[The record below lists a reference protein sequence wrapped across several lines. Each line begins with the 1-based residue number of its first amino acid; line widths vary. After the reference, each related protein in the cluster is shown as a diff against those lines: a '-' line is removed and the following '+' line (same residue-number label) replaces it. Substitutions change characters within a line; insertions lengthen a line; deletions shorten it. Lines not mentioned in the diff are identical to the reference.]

1 MTKSLRDI
9 NARDIVNMT
18 EDEVFAL
25 EKGVDLSISFADKVM
40 VATRKSTIYTWYLWH
55 IHRMFRNVPIH
66 SNHHLGDAKV
76 TPRSHMDIMGNI
88 RRTVIEHNGIEK
100 QHVIE
105 RLNTAIYDAYN
116 MQYNG
121 LTVQLEEY
129 ITSIS
134 IIDFIEVEFNPEI
147 KRLNDELIN
156 NPNAAPPDIDKAHK
170 GIARVLK
177 EDPSL
182 AHNAVART
190 LRHKLVREGSI
201 LQSVSARGFVKE
213 VDSFQFPVPIKT
225 GFIRGMNTYTAFATE
240 SRTAT
245 TAEFMTK
252 NPMRKSE
259 YLNRELQL
267 LTSSVKRIHFG
278 DCGSTESII
287 FIGPDKEH
295 MKDLEGTHRFDKDG
309 VEHVI
314 RADDYHLAGKPLNI
328 RSIWTC
334 KHPDRYGL
342 CSACY
347 GELSNNIIPTD
358 HIGHI
363 SAVEQQSD
371 QSQLILSFKH
381 FVNSVSLMQFDITD
395 EAALFFSRR
404 PKISQHGIFVKPE
417 YKNAS
422 IVIYAEEGQ
431 NLDDLQYLDSLDK
444 ISENRFT
451 AITSMGF
458 IVGPPDKERR
468 ELVGT
473 QVNNRTP
480 FLTMDMLVYITQHG
494 YTINEKGAY
503 VIDLSEWDFDKP
515 VLALPKKQFSAEE
528 YSDLIKRF
536 IKGTRTGK
544 RKPTDSAVVTDF
556 EHPDNAL
563 QEFHNIVSER
573 LNVNLIHLQLILYG
587 AMAYRPE
594 EGKYNIPMP
603 EDRRDGQFV
612 KTSAKMKRGN
622 YAVSMAYQTQIET
635 LFDPVS
641 YLQDGDRPTS
651 EYDHILM
658 GDSTDGTNN

>member
-1 MTKSLRDI
+1 MTTNILDI
-9 NARDIVNMT
+9 DARDIANMT
-18 EDEVFAL
+18 EDEVFAIP
-25 EKGVDLSISFADKVM
+25 KGTKLNIKFHDTTVLCGRA
-40 VATRKSTIYTWYLWH
+40 STIYTWYLWH
-55 IHRMFRNVPIH
+55 IHREFPGVPIM
-66 SNHHLGDAKV
+66 SDHHLLDAKV
-76 TPRSHMDIMGNI
+76 TPKSHMNLMGKI
-88 RRTVIEHNGIEK
+88 RRTVIGYSGIEK
-100 QHVIE
+100 QPVIE
-105 RLNTAIYDAYN
+105 KLNAAIYDAYN
-116 MQYNG
+116 NQYNG
-121 LTVQLEEY
+121 MTVRLEEY

-134 IIDFIEVEFNPEI
+134 IIDFIEVEYHPDI

-156 NPNAAPPDIDKAHK
+156 NPHAVSADIEHAHTE
-170 GIARVLK
+170 IAKVLK
-177 EDPSL
+177 NDPVL
-182 AHNAVART
+182 KNNAVART
-190 LRHKLVREGSI
+190 VRHSLVREGSI

-213 VDSFQFPVPIKT
+213 VDSYQFPVPIKT
-225 GFIRGMNTYTAFATE
+225 GFIRGMNTFTAFATE

-278 DCGSTESII
+278 DCGSKESLL

-295 MKDLEGTHRFDKDG
+295 MKDLEGTHYFDENG
-309 VEHVI
+309 VEQIVQPK
-314 RADDYHLAGKPLNI
+314 DYKLAGKPLRI

-334 KHPDRYGL
+334 KHPDRYGI

-381 FVNSVSLMQFDITD
+381 FVNSVALMLFDITD
-395 EAALFFSRR
+395 EAAMYFTRN
-404 PKISQHGIFVKPE
+404 PAVAPQGIFVKPQF
-417 YKNAS
+417 KNAS
-422 IVIYAEEGQ
+422 IIIYADEGQ
-431 NLDDLQYLDSLDK
+431 NIDDLKYLDTLDK

-451 AITSMGF
+451 AIKALAFVTGDP
-458 IVGPPDKERR
+458 GKERYETVR
-468 ELVGT
+468 TEI
-473 QVNNRTP
+473 NNRVP
-480 FLTMDMLVYITQHG
+480 FLTREMLEYITEYG
-494 YTINEKGAY
+494 YTINDKGSY
-503 VIDLSEWDFDKP
+503 VISLAHWDFNKP
-515 VLALPKKQFSAEE
+515 LLGLPKKQFSAEE

-544 RKPTDSAVVTDF
+544 KRPTDLPVVTDF
-556 EHPDNAL
+556 EHPDKAL

-603 EDRRDGQFV
+603 EDRRDGEFV

-622 YAVSMAYQTQIET
+622 YAVSMAYQQQIET
-635 LFDPVS
+635 LFDPES
-641 YLQDGDRPTS
+641 YMQDGDRPTS

-658 GDSTDGTNN
+658 GDVFNGTNS